1 VGLLH
6 RAILCKNFSESR
18 RSAPEVFMT
27 LETDVDKF
35 ISTICKTPASL
46 QNENNFNP
54 GVKSNH
60 AYDKHTF

>member
-1 VGLLH
+1 
-6 RAILCKNFSESR
+6 
-18 RSAPEVFMT
+18 MT

-60 AYDKHTF
+60 AYDKRTF

>member
-1 VGLLH
+1 
-6 RAILCKNFSESR
+6 
-18 RSAPEVFMT
+18 MT

-46 QNENNFNP
+46 QNENNFYP

-60 AYDKHTF
+60 AYDKHTFRCWPAYALEILR